1 MGKKQM
7 KWFLAVSVVLIAAL
21 LAATALIE
29 QPDEQMSSMP
39 LALSFEYHFAINI
52 GSPDTS
58 FAEQFLA
65 GAEQEAQK
73 WNVALEVAE
82 LNSAYA
88 DNGTPFE
95 VWADYC
101 NIDAIIVSGCHHRK
115 RRSVGQRKLTRAVFA
130 IPCISIRNDALPDS
144 SAYVGSDN
152 YQVGYDLGEALCK
165 KGMNLTAALLLPEKE
180 DQAVSSTLKGLYDAL
195 EAGKTVT
202 IVDTVYTKSDL
213 LTAMSAAETLLLLPN
228 GSPDYILCLDET
240 LISGAVR
247 GIIDLNR
254 VNSVDVA
261 GIGYSDEIETYIQS
275 GIVQIT
281 VNTDPFRMG
290 ELAVQTAVRACRG
303 ELDTAAQEYLIP
315 HTVVS

>member
-101 NIDAIIVSGCHHRK
+101 NIDAIIVSAAPSAK
-115 RRSVGQRKLTRAVFA
+115 ESSLEPFSA

-240 LISGAVR
+240 LISDAVR

>member
-101 NIDAIIVSGCHHRK
+101 NIDAIIVSAAPSAK
-115 RRSVGQRKLTRAVFA
+115 ESSLEPFSA

-152 YQVGYDLGEALCK
+152 YQVGYDLGEALCE

-213 LTAMSAAETLLLLPN
+213 LTAMSVAETLLLLPN

>member
-101 NIDAIIVSGCHHRK
+101 NIDAIIVSAAPSAK
-115 RRSVGQRKLTRAVFA
+115 ESSLELFSA

-152 YQVGYDLGEALCK
+152 YQVGYDLGEALCE

>member
-101 NIDAIIVSGCHHRK
+101 NIDAIIVSAAPSAK
-115 RRSVGQRKLTRAVFA
+115 ESSLEPFSA

-247 GIIDLNR
+247 GIIYLNR

>member
-101 NIDAIIVSGCHHRK
+101 NIDAIIVSAAPSAK
-115 RRSVGQRKLTRAVFA
+115 ESSLEPFSV

-152 YQVGYDLGEALCK
+152 YQVGYDLGEALCE

>member
-101 NIDAIIVSGCHHRK
+101 NMDAIIVSAAPSAK
-115 RRSVGQRKLTRAVFA
+115 ESSLEPFSA

-180 DQAVSSTLKGLYDAL
+180 DQAVFSTLKGLYDAL
-195 EAGKTVT
+195 EAGRTVT

-213 LTAMSAAETLLLLPN
+213 LTAMSAAETLLLSPN

-303 ELDTAAQEYLIP
+303 GLDTAAQEYLIP

>member
-7 KWFLAVSVVLIAAL
+7 KWFLAVSVVLFAAL

-101 NIDAIIVSGCHHRK
+101 NIDAIIVSAAPSAK
-115 RRSVGQRKLTRAVFA
+115 ESSLEPFSA

>member
-65 GAEQEAQK
+65 GEEQEAQK

-101 NIDAIIVSGCHHRK
+101 NIDAIIVSAAPSAK
-115 RRSVGQRKLTRAVFA
+115 ESSLEPFSA

>member
-101 NIDAIIVSGCHHRK
+101 NIDAIIVSAAPSAK
-115 RRSVGQRKLTRAVFA
+115 ESSLEPFSA

-213 LTAMSAAETLLLLPN
+213 LTAMSASETLLLLPN

>member
-101 NIDAIIVSGCHHRK
+101 NIAAIIVSAAPSAK
-115 RRSVGQRKLTRAVFA
+115 ESSLEPFSA

>member
-95 VWADYC
+95 VWTDYC
-101 NIDAIIVSGCHHRK
+101 NIDAIIVSAAPSAK
-115 RRSVGQRKLTRAVFA
+115 ESSLEPFSA

-240 LISGAVR
+240 LISGAVC

>member
-101 NIDAIIVSGCHHRK
+101 NIDAIIVSAAPSAK
-115 RRSVGQRKLTRAVFA
+115 ESSLEPFSA

-152 YQVGYDLGEALCK
+152 YQVGYALGEALCK

>member
-73 WNVALEVAE
+73 WNVALEIAE

-101 NIDAIIVSGCHHRK
+101 NIDAIIVSAAPSAK
-115 RRSVGQRKLTRAVFA
+115 ESSLEPFSA

>member
-101 NIDAIIVSGCHHRK
+101 NIDAIIVSAAPSAK
-115 RRSVGQRKLTRAVFA
+115 ESSLEPFSA

-290 ELAVQTAVRACRG
+290 ELAVQTAGPRLPGRAGHSGARISDSSYG
-303 ELDTAAQEYLIP
+303 GVLIR
-315 HTVVS
+315 

>member
-101 NIDAIIVSGCHHRK
+101 NMDAIIVSAAPSAK
-115 RRSVGQRKLTRAVFA
+115 ESSLEPFSA

-195 EAGKTVT
+195 EAGKTAT

-213 LTAMSAAETLLLLPN
+213 LTAMSAAETLLLSPN

>member
-101 NIDAIIVSGCHHRK
+101 NMDAIIVSAAPSAK
-115 RRSVGQRKLTRAVFA
+115 ESSLEPFSA

>member
-82 LNSAYA
+82 PNSAYA

-101 NIDAIIVSGCHHRK
+101 NIDAIIVSAAPSAK
-115 RRSVGQRKLTRAVFA
+115 ESSLEPFSA

>member
-101 NIDAIIVSGCHHRK
+101 NIDAIIVSAAPSAK
-115 RRSVGQRKLTRAVFA
+115 ESSLEPFSA

-180 DQAVSSTLKGLYDAL
+180 DQAVSSTLKGLYEAL

>member
-7 KWFLAVSVVLIAAL
+7 KWFFAVSVVLIAAL

-101 NIDAIIVSGCHHRK
+101 NMDAIIVSAAPSAK
-115 RRSVGQRKLTRAVFA
+115 ESSLEPFSA

-180 DQAVSSTLKGLYDAL
+180 DQAVFSTLKGLYDAL
-195 EAGKTVT
+195 EAGRTVT

-213 LTAMSAAETLLLLPN
+213 LTAMSAAETLLLSPN

-303 ELDTAAQEYLIP
+303 GLDTAAQEYLIP

>member
-95 VWADYC
+95 VWADYR
-101 NIDAIIVSGCHHRK
+101 NIDAIIVSAAPSAK
-115 RRSVGQRKLTRAVFA
+115 ESSLEPFSA

-195 EAGKTVT
+195 DAGKTVT
-202 IVDTVYTKSDL
+202 IVDTLYTESDL
-213 LTAMSAAETLLLLPN
+213 LTAMSAVLTLLLLPN

>member
-1 MGKKQM
+1 MKIIEGGVTAAKGFEAASTAAKIKYQDRTDMAMIYSQVPCECAGTFTTNVVKAACVKWDQQVVKSGAKAQAVIVNSGIANACTGAEGFGKDTADAAAEA
-7 KWFLAVSVVLIAAL
+7 LGINADGVLIGSTGVIGKQLPIDRIVAGVKAL
-21 LAATALIE
+21 AEKKNDTLA
-29 QPDEQMSSMP
+29 
-39 LALSFEYHFAINI
+39 
-52 GSPDTS
+52 
-58 FAEQFLA
+58 
-65 GAEQEAQK
+65 
-73 WNVALEVAE
+73 
-82 LNSAYA
+82 
-88 DNGTPFE
+88 NGTEAAKAIMTTDTCEKQIAVEIE
-95 VWADYC
+95 V
-101 NIDAIIVSGCHHRK
+101 
-115 RRSVGQRKLTRAVFA
+115 
-130 IPCISIRNDALPDS
+130 
-144 SAYVGSDN
+144 
-152 YQVGYDLGEALCK
+152 
-165 KGMNLTAALLLPEKE
+165 
-180 DQAVSSTLKGLYDAL
+180 
-195 EAGKTVT
+195 AGKTVT
-202 IVDTVYTKSDL
+202 IVDTLYTESDL
-213 LTAMSAAETLLLLPN
+213 LTAMSAVETLLLSPN

>member
-39 LALSFEYHFAINI
+39 LTLSFEYHFAINI

-101 NIDAIIVSGCHHRK
+101 NIDAIIVSAAPSAK
-115 RRSVGQRKLTRAVFA
+115 ESSLEPFSA

-152 YQVGYDLGEALCK
+152 YQVGYDLGEALCE

>member
-65 GAEQEAQK
+65 GEEQEAQK

-101 NIDAIIVSGCHHRK
+101 NIDAIIVSAAPSAK
-115 RRSVGQRKLTRAVFA
+115 ESSLEPFSA

-152 YQVGYDLGEALCK
+152 YQVGYDLG
-165 KGMNLTAALLLPEKE
+165 
-180 DQAVSSTLKGLYDAL
+180 VSSTLKGLYDAL

>member
-101 NIDAIIVSGCHHRK
+101 NIDAIIVSAAPSAK
-115 RRSVGQRKLTRAVFA
+115 ESSLEPFPA

-152 YQVGYDLGEALCK
+152 YQVGYDLGEALCE

>member
-52 GSPDTS
+52 GSQDTS

-101 NIDAIIVSGCHHRK
+101 NMEAIIV
-115 RRSVGQRKLTRAVFA
+115 RAAPSAKESSLEPFSA
-130 IPCISIRNDALPDS
+130 IPCISIRNDALPDN

-152 YQVGYDLGEALCK
+152 YQVGYDLGEAVCK

-213 LTAMSAAETLLLLPN
+213 LTAMSAAETLLLSPN

-240 LISGAVR
+240 LLSGAVR

>member
-101 NIDAIIVSGCHHRK
+101 NIDAIIVSAAPSAK
-115 RRSVGQRKLTRAVFA
+115 ESSLEPFSA

-195 EAGKTVT
+195 DAGKTVT
-202 IVDTVYTKSDL
+202 IVDTLYTESDL
-213 LTAMSAAETLLLLPN
+213 LTAMSAVETLLLSPN

>member
-101 NIDAIIVSGCHHRK
+101 NIDAIIVSAAPSAK
-115 RRSVGQRKLTRAVFA
+115 ESSLEPFSA

-165 KGMNLTAALLLPEKE
+165 KGMNLTATLLLPEKE

>member
-95 VWADYC
+95 VWAAYC
-101 NIDAIIVSGCHHRK
+101 NIDAIIVSAAPSAK
-115 RRSVGQRKLTRAVFA
+115 ESSLEPFSA

-152 YQVGYDLGEALCK
+152 YQVGYDLGEALCE

>member
-82 LNSAYA
+82 LNSVYA
-88 DNGTPFE
+88 DNDTPFE

-101 NIDAIIVSGCHHRK
+101 NMDAIIVSAAPSAK
-115 RRSVGQRKLTRAVFA
+115 ESSLEPFSA

-202 IVDTVYTKSDL
+202 IVDTLYTESDL
-213 LTAMSAAETLLLLPN
+213 LTAMSAVETLLLSPN

>member
-21 LAATALIE
+21 LAATA
-29 QPDEQMSSMP
+29 PDEQMSSMP

-101 NIDAIIVSGCHHRK
+101 NIDAIIVSAAPSAK
-115 RRSVGQRKLTRAVFA
+115 ESSLEPFSA

-152 YQVGYDLGEALCK
+152 YQVGYDLGEALCE

-261 GIGYSDEIETYIQS
+261 GIGYSDEIGTYIQS

>member
-1 MGKKQM
+1 M
-7 KWFLAVSVVLIAAL
+7 IAAL

-101 NIDAIIVSGCHHRK
+101 NIDAIIVSAAPSAK
-115 RRSVGQRKLTRAVFA
+115 ESSLEPFSA

>member
-101 NIDAIIVSGCHHRK
+101 NIDAIIVSAAPSAK
-115 RRSVGQRKLTRAVFA
+115 ESSLEPFST

-152 YQVGYDLGEALCK
+152 YQVGYDLGEALCE

>member
-29 QPDEQMSSMP
+29 RPDEQMSSMP

-101 NIDAIIVSGCHHRK
+101 NMDAIIVSAAPSAK
-115 RRSVGQRKLTRAVFA
+115 ESSLEPFSA
-130 IPCISIRNDALPDS
+130 IPCISIRNDALPDN

-152 YQVGYDLGEALCK
+152 YQVGYDLGEAVCK

-213 LTAMSAAETLLLLPN
+213 LTAMSAAETLLLSPN

-240 LISGAVR
+240 LLSGAVR

>member
-101 NIDAIIVSGCHHRK
+101 NIDAIIVSAAPSAK
-115 RRSVGQRKLTRAVFA
+115 ESSLEPFSA

-290 ELAVQTAVRACRG
+290 ELAVQTAVRACWG

>member
-101 NIDAIIVSGCHHRK
+101 NIDAIIVSAAPSAK
-115 RRSVGQRKLTRAVFA
+115 ESSFEPFSA

>member
-82 LNSAYA
+82 LNSAYT

-101 NIDAIIVSGCHHRK
+101 NMDAIIVSAAPSAK
-115 RRSVGQRKLTRAVFA
+115 ESSLEPFSA

-144 SAYVGSDN
+144 GAYVGSDN
-152 YQVGYDLGEALCK
+152 YQVGYDLGEAVCK

-180 DQAVSSTLKGLYDAL
+180 NQAISSILKGLYDAL

-213 LTAMSAAETLLLLPN
+213 LTAMSAAETLLLSPN

>member
-101 NIDAIIVSGCHHRK
+101 NIDAIIVSAAPSAK
-115 RRSVGQRKLTRAVFA
+115 ESSLEPFSA
-130 IPCISIRNDALPDS
+130 IPCISIRNDALPYS

-152 YQVGYDLGEALCK
+152 YQVGYDLGEALCE

>member
-101 NIDAIIVSGCHHRK
+101 NIDAIIVSAAPSAK
-115 RRSVGQRKLTRAVFA
+115 ESSLEPFSA

-195 EAGKTVT
+195 EAGKTAT

>member
-101 NIDAIIVSGCHHRK
+101 NIDAIIVSAAPSAK
-115 RRSVGQRKLTRAVFA
+115 ESSLEPFSA

-165 KGMNLTAALLLPEKE
+165 KGMNLTAALLLPDKE

>member
-101 NIDAIIVSGCHHRK
+101 NIDAIIVSAAPSAK
-115 RRSVGQRKLTRAVFA
+115 ESSLEPFSAS
-130 IPCISIRNDALPDS
+130 PCISIRNDALPDS